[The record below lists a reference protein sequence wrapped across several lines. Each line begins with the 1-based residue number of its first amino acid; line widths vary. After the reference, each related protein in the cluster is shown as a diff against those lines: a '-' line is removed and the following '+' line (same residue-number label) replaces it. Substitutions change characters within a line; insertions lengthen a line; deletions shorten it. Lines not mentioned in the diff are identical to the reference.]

1 LQRLRRVIRMVNGA
15 GGKVNKKE
23 QEAFS
28 DKASQR
34 VRAIQKQKLVRWYNG
49 CLGFARKKTE
59 IQRIRGP

>member
-1 LQRLRRVIRMVNGA
+1 VIRMVNGA

-34 VRAIQKQKLVRWYNG
+34 VRAIQKQELVRWYNG
-49 CLGFARKKTE
+49 CFGFAQKKIE
-59 IQRIRGP
+59 MQRVRVP

>member
-1 LQRLRRVIRMVNGA
+1 MVNGA